1 MIGESVMVHPRVSPS
16 SLSLFARIAIVVRRL
31 TEDLRAKAREGAIP
45 KPFPF
50 FGE

>member
-16 SLSLFARIAIVVRRL
+16 SLTLFARIGIVVRRL
-31 TEDLRAKAREGAIP
+31 AEGLRAKARQGAMP

-50 FGE
+50 FGD